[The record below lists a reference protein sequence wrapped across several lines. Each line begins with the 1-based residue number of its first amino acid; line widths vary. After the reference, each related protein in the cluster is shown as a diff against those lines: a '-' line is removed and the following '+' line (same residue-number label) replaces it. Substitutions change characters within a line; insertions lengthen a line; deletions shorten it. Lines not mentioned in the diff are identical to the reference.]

1 MLPNWSLETPTI
13 EKIAFDLNV
22 DPFFMAAI
30 RRAEAGRE
38 GREFGVLSE
47 EANTY
52 EAQARACAATIRHHL
67 VTYMDNPLTQI
78 QSLHCQR
85 LCYSKAFI
93 QQFANGWAPRG
104 ANNDPTGLNKNWLD
118 NVCFAYFSYCAQG
131 MVK

>member
-13 EKIAFDLNV
+13 EKIAADFYV
-22 DPFFMAAI
+22 DPFFVSAI
-30 RRAEAGRE
+30 RRAESGGPGRE
-38 GREFGVLSE
+38 LGVLSE
-47 EANTY
+47 SAPTY
-52 EAQARACAATIRHHL
+52 EAQVRVACATVRHHL
-67 VTYMDNPLTQI
+67 VCYSGNPLTQI

-104 ANNDPTGLNKNWLD
+104 ANNDPTGLNKNWFE